1 MGFWQGINEGLT
13 YSLEAK
19 ARKQERQ
26 QELDLRKQDM
36 EIRRQERAEDRAFA
50 KEDFKL
56 QIAEKNRETL
66 FGLYVKREQEK
77 SEVAALSGKANM
89 FLGRL
94 EGVDDPRVA
103 ALAKDPRTAAELE
116 DQLKSIEIE
125 AAKNDVDLPPMQGEA
140 LLDLLTVYDSKSDSV
155 APVGVTF
162 EDLLS
167 GDFSNQDTY
176 YQTAA
181 ALSTPAPRVS
191 ATINAEAYRL
201 RDPKKLEEGRRAFD
215 QEVLRAANE
224 RLAEVKDDP
233 TASSELQGLME
244 GYAKEGSAERFAL
257 MDMFG
262 QQAFAS
268 LASAG
273 NPYIQNLE
281 EDPTLSRYSAMWQLQ
296 GVLNDPEAT
305 EEEKAKAQELLGRF
319 Q

>member
-1 MGFWQGINEGLT
+1 MGFWQGVNEGLT
-13 YSLEAK
+13 YSLEQK
-19 ARKQERQ
+19 ARRQERQ
-26 QELDLRKQDM
+26 QEIDLRK
-36 EIRRQERAEDRAFA
+36 QERAEDRAAA

-77 SEVAALSGKANM
+77 SEVAALTGKANM

-116 DQLKSIEIE
+116 DQLTAIEVK
-125 AAKNDVDLPPMQGEA
+125 AQGSGADMPPLQGEA
-140 LLDLLTVYDSKSDSV
+140 LLDLLTVYDPKSDSV
-155 APVGVTF
+155 TPVGITF
-162 EDLLS
+162 EDLLA
-167 GDFSNQDTY
+167 GDFSNQETY

-181 ALSTPAPRVS
+181 ALSTPAPRVT
-191 ATINAEAYRL
+191 ATISPKAHRMY
-201 RDPKKLEEGRRAFD
+201 DPKKLEEGKKAFD
-215 QEVLRAANE
+215 QEVLRAASE

-233 TASSELQGLME
+233 TASSEIQGLME

-262 QQAFAS
+262 QQAFAN
-268 LASAG
+268 LAALD
-273 NPYIQNLE
+273 NPYVQNLE

-296 GVLNDPEAT
+296 GILNDPEAT

>member
-13 YSLEAK
+13 YSLEQK

-26 QELDLRKQDM
+26 QELDLRKQ
-36 EIRRQERAEDRAFA
+36 ERAEDKANAREMFM
-50 KEDFKL
+50 L
-56 QIAEKNRETL
+56 QTAESRRDAML
-66 FGLYVKREQEK
+66 SLYVKKEQEK
-77 SEVAALSGKANM
+77 SEVAALTGKANM

-94 EGVDDPRVA
+94 EGIDDPRVA

-116 DQLKSIEIE
+116 DQLKNIEVE

-140 LLDLLTVYDSKSDSV
+140 LLDLLTVYDSKSGSV

-167 GDFSNQDTY
+167 GDFSNQETY

-181 ALSTPAPRVS
+181 ALSAPAPRVT
-191 ATINAEAYRL
+191 ATIDAEAYRL
-201 RDPKKLEEGRRAFD
+201 RDPKKLEEGKKAFD
-215 QEVLRAANE
+215 QEVLSAASE

-233 TASSELQGLME
+233 TASSEIQGLME

-262 QQAFAS
+262 QQAFAN
-268 LASAG
+268 LAALD
-273 NPYIQNLE
+273 NPYVQNLE
-281 EDPTLSRYSAMWQLQ
+281 EDPMLSRYSAMWQLQ
-296 GVLNDPEAT
+296 GILNDPEAT

>member
-13 YSLEAK
+13 YSLEQK

-26 QELDLRKQDM
+26 QELDLRKQ
-36 EIRRQERAEDRAFA
+36 ERAEDKANAREMFM
-50 KEDFKL
+50 L
-56 QIAEKNRETL
+56 QTAESRRDAML
-66 FGLYVKREQEK
+66 SLYVKKEQEK
-77 SEVAALSGKANM
+77 SEVAALTGKANM

-94 EGVDDPRVA
+94 EGIDDPRVA

-116 DQLKSIEIE
+116 DQLKNIEVE

-140 LLDLLTVYDSKSDSV
+140 LLDLLTVYDSKSGSV

-167 GDFSNQDTY
+167 GDFSNQETY

-181 ALSTPAPRVS
+181 ALSAPAPRVT
-191 ATINAEAYRL
+191 ATIDAEAYRL
-201 RDPKKLEEGRRAFD
+201 RDPKKLEEGKKAFD
-215 QEVLRAANE
+215 QEVLSAASE

-233 TASSELQGLME
+233 TASSEIQGLME

-262 QQAFAS
+262 QQAFAN
-268 LASAG
+268 LAALD
-273 NPYIQNLE
+273 NPYVQNLE

-296 GVLNDPEAT
+296 GILNDPEAT

>member
-13 YSLEAK
+13 YSLEQK

-26 QELDLRKQDM
+26 QEIDLRK
-36 EIRRQERAEDRAFA
+36 QERAEDKANAREMFM
-50 KEDFKL
+50 L
-56 QIAEKNRETL
+56 QTAESRRDAML
-66 FGLYVKREQEK
+66 SLYVKKEQEK
-77 SEVAALSGKANM
+77 SEVAALTGKANM

-94 EGVDDPRVA
+94 EGIDDPRVA

-116 DQLKSIEIE
+116 DQLKNIEVE

-140 LLDLLTVYDSKSDSV
+140 LLDLLTVYDSKSGSV

-167 GDFSNQDTY
+167 GDFSNQETY

-181 ALSTPAPRVS
+181 ALSAPAPRVT
-191 ATINAEAYRL
+191 ATIDAEAYRL
-201 RDPKKLEEGRRAFD
+201 RDPKKLEEGKKAFD
-215 QEVLRAANE
+215 QEVLRAASE

-233 TASSELQGLME
+233 TASSEIQGLME

-262 QQAFAS
+262 QQAFAN
-268 LASAG
+268 LAALD
-273 NPYIQNLE
+273 NPYVQNLE

-296 GVLNDPEAT
+296 GILNDPEAT